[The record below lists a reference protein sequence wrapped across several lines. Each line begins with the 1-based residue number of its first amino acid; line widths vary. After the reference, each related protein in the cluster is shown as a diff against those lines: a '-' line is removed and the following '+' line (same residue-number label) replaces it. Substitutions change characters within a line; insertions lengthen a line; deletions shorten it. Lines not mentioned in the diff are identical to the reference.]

1 MCKDLEVEEI
11 QVSIFDLSFAQH
23 EKRCL
28 VQATAIDPPY
38 SIWAAQYP
46 SKEVAEDDLKG
57 AGVIPIDSA
66 VPPPSFSMRTLDISD
81 QALIKAG
88 FKHALRV

>member
-1 MCKDLEVEEI
+1 VEDI
-11 QVSIFDLSFAQH
+11 QVSVFDLSFAQY
-23 EKRCL
+23 EKRFV

-46 SKEVAEDDLKG
+46 SNMAAEDGLKA

-81 QALIKAG
+81 QALIEAG